1 VCRRLQWTAM
11 QVAYLTNPSVAGRTK
26 RGALTHILAGIAVFV
41 LLGVFIAGVLTV
53 VMPIVRL
60 NQALARAPHPAKNLH
75 EIVLAM
81 HHYQDEYG
89 VFPPAVVTDVNGKP
103 LYSGRVLLL
112 PFLGEQS
119 LYDQFDKNRAWD
131 SPENLPRSE
140 KAPTI
145 FQNPLS
151 TGSTDP
157 GQTDFLFV
165 TGRSTVFEPGKAITA
180 TNITDD
186 PPNTMTVVEVKMSGV
201 NWAEPTDLD
210 LSRPVALP
218 AGSDFR
224 GNQAAFADGSVRL
237 VPRSVTPGQI
247 RAMSTRNGGEP
258 KVDLKLP

>member
-1 VCRRLQWTAM
+1 M

-165 TGRSTVFEPGKAITA
+165 TGLAGTA
-180 TNITDD
+180 RDIASDKSAVISLPFTLTN
-186 PPNTMTVVEVKMSGV
+186 
-201 NWAEPTDLD
+201 
-210 LSRPVALP
+210 
-218 AGSDFR
+218 
-224 GNQAAFADGSVRL
+224 
-237 VPRSVTPGQI
+237 
-247 RAMSTRNGGEP
+247 
-258 KVDLKLP
+258 